1 MIITNS
7 YQSNQNT
14 LMKYMNITK
23 AEADEYLELTV
34 KLAKSAI
41 SEANVNRKIYIAGS
55 IGPYPDCP
63 ASGVVFK
70 NVFHRGHHRAII
82 DIANIYRKT
91 FLRI

>member
-1 MIITNS
+1 MKICRVNINLS
-7 YQSNQNT
+7 P

-63 ASGVVFK
+63 ASGSVLNPVLY
-70 NVFHRGHHRAII
+70 RGRHRATPI
-82 DIANIYRKT
+82 RQP
-91 FLRI
+91 F

>member
-7 YQSNQNT
+7 YQSNQHT

-41 SEANVNRKIYIAGS
+41 SEANVNRRIFIAGS

-70 NVFHRGHHRAII
+70 LAFYRGRHRATPILTTI
-82 DIANIYRKT
+82 
-91 FLRI
+91 LRI

>member
-41 SEANVNRKIYIAGS
+41 SEAKVNRKIYVAGS

-63 ASGVVFK
+63 ASGSVFK
-70 NVFHRGHHRAII
+70 VV
-82 DIANIYRKT
+82 
-91 FLRI
+91 LS